1 MPTLEIEIPADYHRF
16 NLERWTEIMANEE
29 LARFQGKVES
39 YRHGQILMMPPA
51 SGVHSTRQ
59 SRIFRIFLEQLGGE
73 PLAEC
78 PVSTMNGVRAV
89 DVGWYSHERFAEVRD
104 QMVFQRAPEVCVE
117 VRSPSNTDREMNEKK
132 VLYFE
137 AGAEEVWMC
146 SEEGDMEFFGK
157 SDPGH
162 RLERSTISPDFPLR
176 IEV

>member
-39 YRHGQILMMPPA
+39 NRHGQILMMPPA
-51 SGVHSTRQ
+51 SGGHSTRQ

-157 SDPGH
+157 HDPGH
-162 RLERSTISPDFPLR
+162 RLERSTISPDFPPR